1 MLKTISLI
9 SLAWVIRLHA
19 TRINQSNMSES
30 KWLIRDPPV
39 FPEFCVNITTRPIV
53 SLSRQTSRMFL
64 YTLSYGFD
72 WSIASKVRWFDGGCS
87 PPPWQSHLLMASIYR
102 SMPVI
107 TLDIMLTLELLYV
120 FIRISYE
127 GSFWMRDSYGQHNWL
142 ARVVECNMRLYSSRL
157 TGVTPLERKD
167 EDSGRRWEKS
177 TLNLSREE

>member
-72 WSIASKVRWFDGGCS
+72 
-87 PPPWQSHLLMASIYR
+87 
-102 SMPVI
+102 
-107 TLDIMLTLELLYV
+107 
-120 FIRISYE
+120 
-127 GSFWMRDSYGQHNWL
+127 
-142 ARVVECNMRLYSSRL
+142 
-157 TGVTPLERKD
+157 
-167 EDSGRRWEKS
+167 
-177 TLNLSREE
+177 